1 MAFQSIPIPAL
12 QRSSTC
18 LSGALLRNRLAGSV
32 MALGLICSMG
42 VHAQIAAPTADPN
55 DPNTTIGT
63 PMAPRPITNAPP
75 SAAGQP
81 VTARPGTSPNDRAP
95 NDRAPNDRT
104 PNDRSRGD
112 GTVQEAAPTQRAP
125 NPPNEFQR
133 FVAGATG
140 ETLPVFGEN
149 YFAATAQTFAPLDR
163 VPVPADYILGPGDE
177 LFIRTWGNIDIDY
190 RATIDRNGQISIPRV
205 GSFTLA
211 GLRASEMEGRL
222 RSQIGRVFKG
232 FELNVTLGQLR
243 SIQIFVVGQA
253 RQPGT
258 YTVGS
263 LSTLVNAVFASGGPG
278 PNGSMRRV
286 QLRRG
291 NSVVTELD
299 LYDFIVGGAKARDAQ
314 LMAGDVVV
322 YMPAGPRVAL
332 RGAVDTP
339 AIFELKTEGS
349 SLAEIVAIGGGG
361 RVHAN
366 LTSAQLERIDPARP
380 KSPRQV
386 VKVEL
391 SEAAKTPMR
400 DGDILTVFPVAAQF
414 ANAVTLR
421 GNVAQA
427 LRYPYT
433 PGMRISQLIPEREAL
448 ITPDYYIRKN
458 RLVQFTAPRKI
469 DTVEAEQ
476 TVRNLVDEP
485 NWEYATIERLD
496 ANRITT
502 RLLPFH
508 LGKAVIDRDPA
519 NDLVLEAGDI
529 VTIFGSK
536 DIRGPQARAN
546 RLVRVEGEIDR
557 PGVYQ
562 LQPGETLRALIA
574 RAGGFTPQA
583 YVYGLEFSRE
593 ETRKQQVETLA
604 AATVRL
610 QTLTATQSARAAA
623 NRRDDSTG
631 VADAAISTAA
641 MQAQLAR
648 LARIEPNGRI
658 ALELEPTAAS
668 IDTLPDVPLEDADR
682 IRVPARPAF
691 VTVAG
696 AVVNNNA
703 FLWKTGRT
711 AGDYVRLA
719 GLDEGAEISNMFIL
733 RADGTVR
740 HATSERG
747 LFGMGGLQS
756 QLLYPGD
763 AVVVPNQLDYETWG
777 RALVRNLKDW
787 SQIFSQFGLGAAAIK
802 TLRN

>member
-1 MAFQSIPIPAL
+1 MGAQAQGADASG
-12 QRSSTC
+12 
-18 LSGALLRNRLAGSV
+18 SGAGLANPAAAGTST
-32 MALGLICSMG
+32 APRAISN
-42 VHAQIAAPTADPN
+42 APT
-55 DPNTTIGT
+55 NT
-63 PMAPRPITNAPP
+63 
-75 SAAGQP
+75 AGQP
-81 VTARPGTSPNDRAP
+81 MSGRPGTSAAEGAAQSAVPAQVAIPAERPPNA
-95 NDRAPNDRT
+95 
-104 PNDRSRGD
+104 S
-112 GTVQEAAPTQRAP
+112 
-125 NPPNEFQR
+125 NEFQR
-133 FVAGATG
+133 FVASATG
-140 ETLPVFGEN
+140 ETLPVFGES

-177 LFIRTWGNIDIDY
+177 LYIRTWGNIDIDY
-190 RATIDRNGQISIPRV
+190 RATIDRNGQVNIPRV

-299 LYDFIVGGAKARDAQ
+299 LYDFIVLGAKAKDAQ
-314 LMAGDVVV
+314 LMAGDVIV
-322 YMPAGPRVAL
+322 YTPAGPRVAL

-361 RVHAN
+361 RVHSN
-366 LTSAQLERIDPARP
+366 LTTAQLERIDPAQPRA
-380 KSPRQV
+380 PRQV
-386 VKVEL
+386 VRVAL
-391 SEAAKTPMR
+391 GEASRTSMR

-421 GNVAQA
+421 GNVAAA
-427 LRYPYT
+427 LRHPYT

-458 RLVQFTAPRKI
+458 RLVQFAAPRKL
-469 DTVEAEQ
+469 DAAETEQ

-593 ETRKQQVETLA
+593 ETRKQQVENLA
-604 AATVRL
+604 AASARL
-610 QTLTATQSARAAA
+610 QAMSATQSARTAA
-623 NRRDDSTG
+623 NRRDDSPAG
-631 VADAAISTAA
+631 ADAAISMAA
-641 MQAQLAR
+641 TQAQLAR

-658 ALELEPTAAS
+658 ALELEPTAS
-668 IDTLPDVPLEDADR
+668 SLDTLPDVPLEDADR

-696 AVVNNNA
+696 AVVNSNA
-703 FLWKTGRT
+703 FLWKPGRT
-711 AGDYVRLA
+711 AGDYVRMA
-719 GLDEGAEISNMFIL
+719 GLDEGAEVSNMFIL

-747 LFGMGGLQS
+747 LFGIGGLQS

-787 SQIFSQFGLGAAAIK
+787 SQIFTQFGFGAAAIK

>member
-42 VHAQIAAPTADPN
+42 VHAQIAVPTVDPN
-55 DPNTTIGT
+55 DSNATTAT
-63 PMAPRPITNAPP
+63 PMAPRPITNAPT
-75 SAAGQP
+75 SAAGQS
-81 VTARPGTSPNDRAP
+81 VTARPGTAPNDRAP
-95 NDRAPNDRT
+95 NDRAPNDRA
-104 PNDRSRGD
+104 RGD
-112 GTVQEAAPTQRAP
+112 GTGQEAAPTQRAP

-458 RLVQFTAPRKI
+458 RLVQFTAPRRVGAAE
-469 DTVEAEQ
+469 TEQ

-529 VTIFGSK
+529 VTIFGNK
-536 DIRGPQARAN
+536 DIRGPQVRAN
-546 RLVRVEGEIDR
+546 RLVRVEGEVDR

-593 ETRKQQVETLA
+593 DTRKQQVENLA
-604 AATVRL
+604 AATARL
-610 QTLTATQSARAAA
+610 QAMSATQSARTAA
-623 NRRDDSTG
+623 NRRDDSPAG
-631 VADAAISTAA
+631 ADAAISMAA
-641 MQAQLAR
+641 TQAQLAR

-658 ALELEPTAAS
+658 ALELEPTAS
-668 IDTLPDVPLEDADR
+668 SLDTLPDVPLEDADR

-696 AVVNNNA
+696 AVVNTNA
-703 FLWKTGRT
+703 FLWKAGRT

-740 HATSERG
+740 HANSERG
-747 LFGMGGLQS
+747 LFGIGGLQS

-763 AVVVPNQLDYETWG
+763 AVVIPNQLDYETWG

-787 SQIFSQFGLGAAAIK
+787 SQIFTQFGFGAAAIK